1 MSHEKFPV
9 SRTLVGLVTLVCL
22 GTALAISQF
31 APQDNIQDDTQ
42 WRLLQAAFV
51 RVGCVMAAFW
61 LALPTRSRKAAWAN
75 VSPTTFA
82 GILLA
87 LFAAAYRPRIVIP
100 ILIVMAIVG
109 FLLRPREKKRP
120 KSRPG

>member
-1 MSHEKFPV
+1 MSHEKYPV
-9 SRTLVGLVTLVCL
+9 NRMMVGLVTLVCL
-22 GTALAISQF
+22 GAALALWLF
-31 APQDNIQDDTQ
+31 APQDNSQ
-42 WRLLQAAFV
+42 WRMLQAAFV

-61 LALPTRSRKAAWAN
+61 VALPTRFRKAAWAN

-100 ILIVMAIVG
+100 ILIVLAIVG
-109 FLLRPREKKRP
+109 FFLRPREKKRP
-120 KSRPG
+120 KSRSN

>member
-1 MSHEKFPV
+1 MNPEKLPV
-9 SRTLVGLVTLVCL
+9 NRTLVGLVTLLCL
-22 GTALAISQF
+22 GAWLAIWWF
-31 APQDNIQDDTQ
+31 APQDNNQDDTQ
-42 WRLLQAAFV
+42 WLLLRAAFV

-75 VSPTTFA
+75 VSPMTFA

-100 ILIVMAIVG
+100 ILIVLAIVG
-109 FLLRPREKKRP
+109 FFLRPREKKRP
-120 KSRPG
+120 KSRPD